1 MSIKSLLR
9 TGLGAG
15 TTLAALAAATPAL
28 AQDETPLPPA
38 GDTQTSAADE
48 DDVIYVTARRR
59 EERLSDVPVSVT
71 AFNQQAIQRLQA
83 VDLSGIQ
90 GAVPNLNLVQG
101 RGSSSSANIFIRG
114 LGQPD
119 ALQTFDP
126 AVGIYV
132 DGVYFS
138 RIQGALFNLF
148 DVERLEVLRG
158 PQGTLY
164 GKNTIGGA
172 INLISRRPDLDEMR
186 GEAAFTYGRF
196 DQIIANGYVSVPL
209 ATDVAALSLAAI
221 VDRRDGLV
229 TDPVTRRDY
238 NDRDTIG
245 GRALLRVRPS
255 DRLELL
261 LSGDYTRVDTALTLG
276 RNEAPICQLAIGL
289 PAAATNPACV
299 PPRGFFG
306 NRVIVPAPTGRY
318 DFTGATSFTGDEG
331 QELEHWGVSL
341 NATWDLTD
349 ALTLVSISAYRS
361 LHPEFFIDIDATRAE
376 VGDVFVGVEQQQVSQ
391 ELQLRWDT
399 DRLDGVFG
407 LYYLEEDLDSTQ
419 IAFADDV
426 FSIAGVLPVTFTR
439 TVADDQNT
447 RSYAAF
453 GQMSWQ
459 ATDRLSL
466 TAGLRYTRERKRYFR
481 TTTTLSN
488 QAAFRGTFTFPDSL
502 VGNPLLAGIDLTGVD
517 RETWDALTPQASI
530 SFKPDDDTLLWIS
543 AARGF
548 KSGGFNGRANSVTD
562 LLQTVD
568 GQRVLAVTFDPETV
582 WTYEAGYR
590 SAWLNG
596 LVNLSASVFYSNYR
610 NFQARVGDIDAAGF
624 GTLPVINAGKLRMWG
639 IEIEGNVRPM
649 RGLNISG
656 SLGYL
661 NAEYEEFDDTRANG
675 CNVGGRIVCEP
686 AFAPPVTARL
696 AVDYSFPVGAGSV
709 TLGGETR
716 FVDSHF
722 LSVDNRRP
730 ALFEDGYTL
739 VNAYAQYDSPGRT
752 WYLRGGVRNLT
763 DAVYR
768 TDAQEFSSVA
778 NVQTAYYGDPRT
790 WSVTAGL
797 RF

>member
-1 MSIKSLLR
+1 MFQPSLH
-9 TGLGAG
+9 
-15 TTLAALAAATPAL
+15 TLMRSGVALAAFAAAPLQAQQEPTPPPTGA
-28 AQDETPLPPA
+28 AAASEDE
-38 GDTQTSAADE
+38 
-48 DDVIYVTARRR
+48 VIFVTARRR
-59 EERLSDVPVSVT
+59 EERLSDVPVAIT
-71 AFNQQAIQRLQA
+71 AMNQETIQRLQA

-114 LGQPD
+114 IGQPD

-132 DGVYFS
+132 DGVYIS

-172 INLISRRPDLDEMR
+172 INLISRRPDLDDIR
-186 GEAAFTYGRF
+186 GEVALTYGRF
-196 DQIIANGYVSVPL
+196 DQVIANGYVSLPL
-209 ATDVAALSLAAI
+209 AQDRAALSLAAI
-221 VDRRDGLV
+221 WDRRDGLV
-229 TDPVTRRDY
+229 TDPVTGRDY

-245 GRALLRVRPS
+245 GRAMLRLRPS
-255 DRLELL
+255 DDVELL

-276 RNEAPICQLAIGL
+276 RNEAAVCQLAIGL

-306 NRVIVPAPTGRY
+306 NRVLVPAPTGRY

-341 NATWDLTD
+341 NATWNLSDVF
-349 ALTLVSISAYRS
+349 TLVSISAYRH
-361 LHPEFFIDIDATRAE
+361 LHPQFFIDIDATRTE
-376 VGDVFVGVEQQQVSQ
+376 TGDVFVGVQQKQASQ

-399 DRLDGVFG
+399 DRLDGVVG
-407 LYYLEEDLDSTQ
+407 LYYLQEDLDSNQ
-419 IAFADDV
+419 IAFADEV
-426 FSIAGVLPVTFTR
+426 FSIAAVLPVTFQR
-439 TVADDQNT
+439 TVRDDQRT

-481 TTTTLSN
+481 TTSTFSN
-488 QAAFRGTFTFPDSL
+488 QAAFVSTFTFPGSL
-502 VGNPLLAGIDLTGVD
+502 VGNPLLAGFDLTGID
-517 RETWDALTPQASI
+517 RETWDAWTPMATL
-530 SFKPDDDTLLWIS
+530 SFKPNPNSLLWLS
-543 AARGF
+543 ASRGF

-582 WTYEAGYR
+582 WTYELGYR
-590 SAWLNG
+590 SSWLNG
-596 LVNLSASVFYSNYR
+596 LVNLSADIFYGDYR
-610 NFQARVGDIDAAGF
+610 NLQARVGDLDSAGF

-639 IEIEGNVRPM
+639 IELEGNVRPV

-656 SLGYL
+656 SLGIL
-661 NAEYEEFDDTRANG
+661 DAEYKEFEDIRANG
-675 CNVGGRIVCEP
+675 CNVAGRIVCEP
-686 AFAPPVTARL
+686 AFAPPITARIGI
-696 AVDYSFPVGAGSV
+696 DYSFPVGAGSV

-730 ALFEDGYTL
+730 ALFENGYTL
-739 VNAYAQYDSPGRT
+739 VNAYAQYDAPGRR

-763 DAVYR
+763 DTVYK
-768 TDAQEFSSVA
+768 TDAQEFSSVS
-778 NVQTAYYGDPRT
+778 NIQTAYYGDPRT